1 MRAENEHGIKKEKP
15 IENLKRVLGPILA
28 GYPVVSAYLFGSYA
42 GGVVRP
48 ESDIDIAVNLRP
60 GSRLPVNEELSLG
73 RTIENLS
80 GLKPVDLR
88 VINDMALTVQG
99 EILTKGILLYSA
111 DDKARVAFE
120 TRTLALYLDYLP
132 HLERFREDFL
142 ESVKKQGIL

>member
-1 MRAENEHGIKKEKP
+1 
-15 IENLKRVLGPILA
+15 
-28 GYPVVSAYLFGSYA
+28 
-42 GGVVRP
+42 VRP